1 MTDKLVK
8 EFLRKQGAKGGKS
21 TKKKHGKNYFSE
33 IAKKRWAKEKKKA
46 ATDGYTEDVV

>member
-21 TKKKHGKNYFSE
+21 TKKKHGKDYFSR
-33 IAKKRWAKEKKKA
+33 IAKERWDKVKKKA
-46 ATDGYTEDVV
+46 TEGYTEDVV